1 MATHSA
7 VVDQVLVEE
16 NLHARTVILNRAHR
30 LNALSYQMV
39 SRLHEVYTAC
49 EKDPEVKLVILRGK
63 GKAFCVGGDVS
74 EYFYGITEGHWKLG
88 AKILENVI
96 TLMYKVATLG
106 KPQVSILNGM
116 VMGAGCGISIHGRF
130 RVVTEKTVFAMPE
143 ASIGVIPDVGA
154 SYFLSRLPGFFGEYL
169 GLTGARLD
177 GTEMLACGLATHF
190 VPSIKLSL
198 LDEALNKV
206 NTSDPVVIS
215 AVIDEFSEQP
225 ALKERSAYHRLDIID
240 RCFSG
245 KTVENVI
252 SALDT
257 ESVKEGDAWIP
268 EAVHLMKKASPITLK
283 VFLKS
288 IRRGRLQ
295 GLDQCLAQEYRISC
309 HGFHVCQDIL
319 EGYRAKFLRKDRT
332 PKWEPSRLE
341 LVTDEMV
348 DLYFSK
354 VDDDEWEDLVLPVRW
369 NSSTF
374 TVAKL

>member
-1 MATHSA
+1 MATHGA
-7 VVDQVLVEE
+7 VVDHVLVEE
-16 NLHARTVILNRAHR
+16 NLHARTIILNRAHR

-39 SRLHEVYTAC
+39 SRLHEVYTAR

-74 EYFYGITEGHWKLG
+74 EYFYRITEGHWKLG

-154 SYFLSRLPGFFGEYL
+154 SYFLSRLPGFFGEYI

-215 AVIDEFSEQP
+215 KVIDEFSEKP
-225 ALKERSAYHRLDIID
+225 PLKEGSAYHRLDIID
-240 RCFSG
+240 RCFSQ

-252 SALDT
+252 SALVIWRHT
-257 ESVKEGDAWIP
+257 TSLKQPVLLHILNFLNSRITHSV
-268 EAVHLMKKASPITLK
+268 LL
-283 VFLKS
+283 L
-288 IRRGRLQ
+288 
-295 GLDQCLAQEYRISC
+295 
-309 HGFHVCQDIL
+309 
-319 EGYRAKFLRKDRT
+319 
-332 PKWEPSRLE
+332 
-341 LVTDEMV
+341 LVEM
-348 DLYFSK
+348 
-354 VDDDEWEDLVLPVRW
+354 E
-369 NSSTF
+369 
-374 TVAKL
+374 